1 MSLLG
6 RQLWKDAKLELRTD
20 DNRAVK
26 RHARNVDLIDSIL
39 VVGRDRTNTC

>member
-20 DNRAVK
+20 DDRAVK
-26 RHARNVDLIDSIL
+26 RHARNVDLFDSIL